1 MHADEGTDTAITSLQ
16 LLHHKAVFHVRS
28 PGATIGF
35 KTRAIETQ
43 IGHWFNQLARKAAGT
58 VTLLDDRD
66 QIVFNGFASSIA
78 DQTLFIRKLGVEF
91 EEINSP
97 EPDSHELPASVS
109 RRE

>member
-1 MHADEGTDTAITSLQ
+1 MAVEIVANSDIRAAGNSLKAAGGSYNTAFFTFDPT
-16 LLHHKAVFHVRS
+16 AGR
-28 PGATIGF
+28 
-35 KTRAIETQ
+35 TQ

-66 QIVFNGFASSIA
+66 QIVFNEFASSIA